1 MVVLYPVLTR
11 KGAKRKRTPHTHVK
25 PTPPPSKL
33 YAWRMRKWLPLMV
46 LGMAQ
51 FVMVIDGTVM
61 NVSITTVVADL
72 GTSVSSM
79 QLAIATFTLTMA
91 ALMLAGSGI
100 GNRIGRRRAF
110 VIGSVIYGIGSL
122 ITALAN
128 NFGMLF
134 IGWSIIEG
142 IGAALVIP
150 AIAALAAI
158 NYTGRDRA
166 IAYAML
172 GGVAGAAAAAGPLI
186 GGWVTIQFS
195 WQWVFAAE
203 TLLIVALILPLTSTI
218 KDLPVQP
225 STSRFDLVGVVLSA
239 TSMGTVV
246 LALVSASTWGLLE
259 PLNPPFQIAG
269 FSPTIPIVLVGLG
282 IGWAFISWERH
293 VRDSGRQPLLG
304 IDLFSLSSLRAG
316 LVSQTVLYFII
327 AGSFFVLP
335 LYLQTVLDLDAFE
348 SGIRM
353 LPMSISLFVMALAG
367 SRLALRFS
375 PLVMIR
381 SGLISACFGLL
392 LLIGAITPQ
401 VSGILFASAMTV
413 IGIGVGLAISQI
425 GNVNLSSVD
434 DSRSNEVGGLQ
445 GTAQNLGSSLG
456 VALAGT
462 VLFIGLATTFTSSVL
477 SNDNIDAAAQQSI
490 ADAAASGVQIVT
502 LTQAQEALTNAGVSE
517 SDAAEIVREY
527 SASKLQSLR
536 AGLGIVF
543 IIGLIGIPLTRG
555 LPKRPLAEASQQT
568 QDSSSS

>member
-1 MVVLYPVLTR
+1 MVVLYPVYTR

-110 VIGSVIYGIGSL
+110 VIGSVIYGLGSL

-381 SGLISACFGLL
+381 SGLVSACFGLL

-568 QDSSSS
+568 QDSSIS

>member
-1 MVVLYPVLTR
+1 MVVLYPIYTR
-11 KGAKRKRTPHTHVK
+11 KGAKRKRTPH
-25 PTPPPSKL
+25 TPPPSKL

-72 GTSVSSM
+72 GTTVSSM

-91 ALMLAGSGI
+91 ALMLAGAGI
-100 GNRIGRRRAF
+100 GSRIGRRRAF
-110 VIGSVIYGIGSL
+110 FIGSVIYGLGSL
-122 ITALAN
+122 ITALAD

-134 IGWSIIEG
+134 LGWSIIEG

-186 GGWVTIQFS
+186 GGWVTSEFS

-203 TLLIVALILPLTSTI
+203 TLLIVALILPLASTI

-246 LALVSASTWGLLE
+246 LALVSASTWGFIE

-269 FSPTIPIVLVGLG
+269 FSPTIPLVLAGLG
-282 IGWAFISWERH
+282 IGWAFITWERH
-293 VRDSGRQPLLG
+293 VRDSGREPLLG
-304 IDLFSLSSLRAG
+304 IDLFSISHLRAG
-316 LVSQTVLYFII
+316 LASQTILYFII

-335 LYLQTVLDLDAFE
+335 LYLQTVLNLDAFE

-367 SRLALRFS
+367 SRLGLRFS

-381 SGLISACFGLL
+381 SGLLTACFGLL

-401 VSGILFASAMTV
+401 ASGALFAFAMTV
-413 IGIGVGLAISQI
+413 IGIGIGLAISQI
-425 GNVNLSSVD
+425 GNVNLSSTD

-462 VLFIGLATTFTSSVL
+462 VLFLGLATTFTSSVL
-477 SNDNIDAAAQQSI
+477 SNNYIDAATQQGV

-502 LTQAQEALTNAGVSE
+502 LTQAQEALTNAGLSE
-517 SDAAEIVREY
+517 SDAAEIVLEY

-555 LPKRPLAEASQQT
+555 LPKRPLAAASQQT
-568 QDSSSS
+568 QDSSIS

>member
-1 MVVLYPVLTR
+1 
-11 KGAKRKRTPHTHVK
+11 
-25 PTPPPSKL
+25 
-33 YAWRMRKWLPLMV
+33 MRKWLPLMV

-72 GTSVSSM
+72 GTTVSSM

-100 GNRIGRRRAF
+100 GSRIGRRRAF
-110 VIGSVIYGIGSL
+110 VIGSVIYGLGSL

-128 NFGMLF
+128 DFGMLF

-158 NYTGRDRA
+158 NYAGRDRA

-195 WQWVFAAE
+195 WQWVFAGE
-203 TLLIVALILPLTSTI
+203 TLLILALILPLASTI

-269 FSPTIPIVLVGLG
+269 FSPTIPIVLAGLG

-392 LLIGAITPQ
+392 LLIGAVTPQ
-401 VSGILFASAMTV
+401 ASGILFASAMTV
-413 IGIGVGLAISQI
+413 IGVGVGLAISQI

-445 GTAQNLGSSLG
+445 GTASNLGSSLG

-502 LTQAQEALTNAGVSE
+502 LTQAQEALTNAGLSE
-517 SDAAEIVREY
+517 SDAAEIVLEY

-555 LPKRPLAEASQQT
+555 LPKRPLAAASQQT
-568 QDSSSS
+568 QDSSSN

>member
-1 MVVLYPVLTR
+1 MVVLYPVHTR

>member
-1 MVVLYPVLTR
+1 MSS
-11 KGAKRKRTPHTHVK
+11 
-25 PTPPPSKL
+25 PPPSKL

-72 GTSVSSM
+72 GTTVSSM

-100 GNRIGRRRAF
+100 GSRIGRRRAF
-110 VIGSVIYGIGSL
+110 VIGSVIYGLGSL

-128 NFGMLF
+128 DFGMLF

-158 NYTGRDRA
+158 NYAGRDRA

-203 TLLIVALILPLTSTI
+203 TLLILALILPLASTI

-269 FSPTIPIVLVGLG
+269 FSPTIPIVLAGLG

-392 LLIGAITPQ
+392 LLIGAVTPQ
-401 VSGILFASAMTV
+401 ASGILFASAMTV
-413 IGIGVGLAISQI
+413 IGVGVGLAISQI

-445 GTAQNLGSSLG
+445 GTASNLGSSLG

-502 LTQAQEALTNAGVSE
+502 LTQAQEALTNAGLSE
-517 SDAAEIVREY
+517 SDAAEIVLEY

-555 LPKRPLAEASQQT
+555 LPKRPLAAASQQT
-568 QDSSSS
+568 QDSSIS

>member
-1 MVVLYPVLTR
+1 M
-11 KGAKRKRTPHTHVK
+11 
-25 PTPPPSKL
+25 
-33 YAWRMRKWLPLMV
+33 MV

-72 GTSVSSM
+72 GTTVSSM

-91 ALMLAGSGI
+91 ALMLAGAGI
-100 GNRIGRRRAF
+100 GSRIGRRRAF
-110 VIGSVIYGIGSL
+110 VIGSVIYALGSL
-122 ITALAN
+122 ITALAD

-134 IGWSIIEG
+134 LGWSIIEG

-186 GGWVTIQFS
+186 GGWVTSEFS

-203 TLLIVALILPLTSTI
+203 TLLIVALILPLASTI

-246 LALVSASTWGLLE
+246 LALVSASTWGFIE

-269 FSPTIPIVLVGLG
+269 FSPTIPLVLAGLG
-282 IGWAFISWERH
+282 IGWAFITWERH
-293 VRDSGRQPLLG
+293 VRDSGREPLLG
-304 IDLFSLSSLRAG
+304 IDLFSISHLRAG
-316 LVSQTVLYFII
+316 LASQTILYFII

-335 LYLQTVLDLDAFE
+335 LYLQTVLNLDAFE

-367 SRLALRFS
+367 SRLGLRFS

-381 SGLISACFGLL
+381 SGLLTACFGLL

-401 VSGILFASAMTV
+401 ASGALFAFAMTI
-413 IGIGVGLAISQI
+413 IGIGIGLAISQI
-425 GNVNLSSVD
+425 GNVNLSSTD

-462 VLFIGLATTFTSSVL
+462 VLFLGLATTFTSSVL
-477 SNDNIDAAAQQSI
+477 SNNNIDAATQQGV

-502 LTQAQEALTNAGVSE
+502 LTQAQEALTNAGLSE
-517 SDAAEIVREY
+517 SDAAEIVLEY

-555 LPKRPLAEASQQT
+555 LPKRPLAAASQQT
-568 QDSSSS
+568 QDSSIS

>member
-1 MVVLYPVLTR
+1 MVVLYPVHTR

-401 VSGILFASAMTV
+401 VSGTLFASAMTV

>member
-1 MVVLYPVLTR
+1 MVTTN
-11 KGAKRKRTPHTHVK
+11 GA
-25 PTPPPSKL
+25 
-33 YAWRMRKWLPLMV
+33 
-46 LGMAQ
+46 G
-51 FVMVIDGTVM
+51 DG
-61 NVSITTVVADL
+61 SIRHGDRWNCHERVNHN
-72 GTSVSSM
+72 S
-79 QLAIATFTLTMA
+79 
-91 ALMLAGSGI
+91 
-100 GNRIGRRRAF
+100 RRR
-110 VIGSVIYGIGSL
+110 
-122 ITALAN
+122 
-128 NFGMLF
+128 FGHHGQF
-134 IGWSIIEG
+134 N
-142 IGAALVIP
+142 AASHRHFHTYHGGTHARWIWDRESNRETTRIRNRVHDLWNRVLNHSPSRWLRHVVCWLVNHRRYRSSPRYP
-150 AIAALAAI
+150 AVVALAAI

-166 IAYAML
+166 FAYAML

-186 GGWVTIQFS
+186 GGWVTSEFS

-203 TLLIVALILPLTSTI
+203 TLLIVVLILPLASTI
-218 KDLPVQP
+218 KDIPVQP

-239 TSMGTVV
+239 ASMGTVV

-269 FSPTIPIVLVGLG
+269 FSPTIPIVLAGLG

-293 VRDSGRQPLLG
+293 IRDSGRQPLLG

-316 LVSQTVLYFII
+316 LVSQTILYFII

-335 LYLQTVLDLDAFE
+335 LYLQTVLNLDAFE

-353 LPMSISLFVMALAG
+353 LPMSISVFVLALAG
-367 SRLALRFS
+367 SRLALHFS

-381 SGLISACFGLL
+381 SGLVTACFGLL

-401 VSGILFASAMTV
+401 VSGTLFTCAMTA
-413 IGIGVGLAISQI
+413 IGIGIGLAISQI
-425 GNVNLSSVD
+425 GNVNLSCVD

-445 GTAQNLGSSLG
+445 GTATNLGSSLG

-477 SNDNIDAAAQQSI
+477 SNDNIDSAVAQSV

-517 SDAAEIVREY
+517 RDAAEIVQEY
-527 SASKLQSLR
+527 AASKVQSLR
-536 AGLGIVF
+536 AGLGVLF

-555 LPKRPLAEASQQT
+555 LPNKPIVQASPIIRKI
-568 QDSSSS
+568 

>member
-1 MVVLYPVLTR
+1 MVVLYPVHTR
-11 KGAKRKRTPHTHVK
+11 RGAKRKRTPHSHVK

-555 LPKRPLAEASQQT
+555 LPKRPLAEAPQQT